1 MFRGLKYME
10 DTQITISQI
19 ETFEDKNGNGSYKAS
34 SGHDDVIMTY
44 VQIPLVQQQPRYK
57 DLLEDLE
64 ASKIYNNINSKFI
77 PNSTFSIYTDN
88 NTLNKIDEIENRL
101 KSIMNG

>member
-1 MFRGLKYME
+1 
-10 DTQITISQI
+10 
-19 ETFEDKNGNGSYKAS
+19 
-34 SGHDDVIMTY
+34 MTY

-64 ASKIYNNINSKFI
+64 ASKIYNHINSKFI